1 MTSPYHLRRAEK
13 AITDPE
19 ELLAVIR
26 GQKFLTLA
34 LCQDHEPYLV
44 TMNYAYDQEQRC
56 FYFHCARRGKKVDY
70 LRANPTVWGQ
80 VLEDRGYLPG
90 QCDHAYRTV
99 QFRGQA
105 EWIENLEEKRH
116 ALMLMI
122 DQLEPDPE
130 PVKRAELTQRKL
142 EGVGILK
149 VRVETMSGKQGPV
162 AK

>member
-13 AITDPE
+13 AITAPE

-26 GQKFLTLA
+26 SQKFLTLA

-56 FYFHCARRGKKVDY
+56 FYFHCARQGKKVDY

-80 VLEDRGYLPG
+80 VLEDRGYLAG

-99 QFRGQA
+99 QFRGHA
-105 EWIENLEEKRH
+105 EWIEDLEEKRH
-116 ALMLMI
+116 ALTLMI

-162 AK
+162 SK